1 MVEILEYH
9 VLPTPSV
16 TVLTCDDSKCGF
28 LSLVSYIGTNVVT
41 PTDFYSYSLANKNK
55 SQTTVIDGLLK

>member
-1 MVEILEYH
+1 MMN
-9 VLPTPSV
+9 
-16 TVLTCDDSKCGF
+16 SKCGF